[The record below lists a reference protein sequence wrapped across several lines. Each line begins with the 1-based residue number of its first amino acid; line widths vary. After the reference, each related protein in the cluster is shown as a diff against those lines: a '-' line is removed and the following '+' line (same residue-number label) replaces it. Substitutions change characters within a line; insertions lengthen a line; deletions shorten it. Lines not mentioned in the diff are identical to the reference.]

1 MNNNAEFPSYFG
13 DIMDFYLDNEDLV
26 ELSNWFDS
34 EIYEDIKDYLEHY
47 YPEWRKNKGLGSNAP
62 EFFLEVINEV
72 GYYSDDEDIVDKD
85 GQYSLNLY
93 GYQDW
98 LIKLY
103 ETIEDVYS
111 FKCGRYELSQEA
123 EEDLSGIDVDYS
135 SAYDMIYEDEGEI
148 ISYCF

>member
-13 DIMDFYLDNEDLV
+13 GIMDFYHSNEYLV
-26 ELSNWFDS
+26 ELSNWFGS
-34 EIYEDIKDYLEHY
+34 EIYEDIVDYLEHNHV
-47 YPEWRKNKGLGSNAP
+47 EWRKNKGLGSNAP

-72 GYYSDDEDIVDKD
+72 GIYSAEEDTVDED

-93 GYQDW
+93 GYHDW

-103 ETIEDVYS
+103 ETIVDSYG
-111 FKCGRYELSQEA
+111 FYCGRYQLSQEA

-135 SAYDMIYEDEGEI
+135 SAYDMVYQDEGEI
-148 ISYCF
+148 ISYWF